1 MLNYYLTI
9 YYIKGDGV
17 LGNFFTKYAKYVVLL
32 IFIFEI
38 IYFGI
43 PDYIKPIFVY
53 QYLIFFGLCYLL
65 GILHDFFNASKKTDT
80 FLRVTII
87 ISALVLLITSI
98 YYKATLS
105 IISSVIML
113 VASSFSYYLE
123 NKKNKQKN

>member
-1 MLNYYLTI
+1 
-9 YYIKGDGV
+9 
-17 LGNFFTKYAKYVVLL
+17 VLL

-43 PDYIKPIFVY
+43 PVYIKPIFVY
-53 QYLIFFGLCYLL
+53 QYLIFFVLCYLL

-123 NKKNKQKN
+123 NKKNK